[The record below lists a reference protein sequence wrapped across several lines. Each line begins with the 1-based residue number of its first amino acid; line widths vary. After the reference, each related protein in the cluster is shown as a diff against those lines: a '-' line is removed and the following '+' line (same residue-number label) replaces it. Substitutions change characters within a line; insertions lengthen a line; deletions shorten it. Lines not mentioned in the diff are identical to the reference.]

1 MVTQSGKNV
10 IVCERCKRLWK
21 KSKAEE
27 EKGKEQIMKVID
39 EVCPKVEGD
48 MRLVDDSTLW
58 IKTDKWGQIRRVIV
72 EDSES
77 IFCKVFY
84 EGVDDE

>member
-1 MVTQSGKNV
+1 
-10 IVCERCKRLWK
+10 
-21 KSKAEE
+21 
-27 EKGKEQIMKVID
+27 MKVID
-39 EVCPKVEGD
+39 EVYPKVEGD

-58 IKTDKWGQIRRVIV
+58 IKTDKWGQIRRVII